1 MPAIIFK
8 SSKYSQP
15 SLSTLTVKFPNNKLY
30 KYSVPKTQ
38 LSNLKKVTSN
48 DTLLFDS
55 PKGFSQISAQH
66 EKSNAMT
73 QREVEVSGAMY
84 VNDPI
89 AFRKQWGL
97 PQLEN
102 EQAEIESQYKA
113 VCLLSNDDKKEFF
126 DKVKDYYTRNRE
138 NKDLTRDDIPNMNP
152 IFGTQAQSYNR
163 NDYKGIEITF
173 SNGEK
178 ATYVYAPETAPLLTI
193 SRALGDT
200 IYFDRGMNK
209 NVCFDKP
216 VKNGDFRPSNPFL
229 PIKIKPIS
237 YASPFAHE
245 LVFRGAANVKE
256 PSKLREILGYGQL
269 PGYAKRKEE
278 DHYALYV
285 GNIYYNK
292 ENVLS
297 VDEFLH
303 RTKFIYNLNK
313 ELPTKSVTKDDLT
326 EIVHDQPKVTE
337 VIHDQSEIKHEKDK
351 TTNSKYR
358 LIEDDYKI
366 VRDESRVMSVDK
378 KVYRIE
384 ALKNFSDVKKGDKG
398 GYVQSLT
405 SIGQSGKAWVYD
417 DAIVSG
423 TATVTGD
430 ATVKGNSH
438 IHSMVKLR
446 KNASIIDQ
454 EIINKRKYILYI
466 ENDRWKP
473 EEVMQQVAHDVI
485 SDENTLDKFLTPN
498 ELTQKDI
505 TDLHESV
512 TQI

>member
-55 PKGFSQISAQH
+55 PKGFAQISAQH
-66 EKSNAMT
+66 EKSNAIT
-73 QREVEVSGAMY
+73 QREVEVSGALY
-84 VNDPI
+84 ITDPI
-89 AFRKQWGL
+89 AFREEWGL
-97 PQLEN
+97 PQLEA
-102 EQAEIESQYKA
+102 EQAEIESQHQA

-138 NKDLTRDDIPNMNP
+138 NKDLTLENIPNMNP
-152 IFGTQAQSYNR
+152 IFGTQTQSYNR
-163 NDYKGIEITF
+163 NDYKGIDITF

-193 SRALGDT
+193 SRALGNT
-200 IYFDRGMNK
+200 IYFDRGMDK
-209 NVCFDKP
+209 NVRFDKP
-216 VKNGDFRPSNPFL
+216 VKNGDFRPSNPLL

-269 PGYAKRKEE
+269 HGYAKRKEE

-313 ELPTKSVTKDDLT
+313 EVPTKVTKDNLT
-326 EIVHDQPKVTE
+326 EIIHNQPE
-337 VIHDQSEIKHEKDK
+337 VKQEKDIPLK
-351 TTNSKYR
+351 IKDKPTNSKYR

-366 VRDESRVMSVDK
+366 VRDASRVMSVDK

-384 ALKNFSDVKKGDKG
+384 ALKNFSDIKKGDKG

-417 DAIVSG
+417 NAIVSG

-430 ATVKGNSH
+430 ATLRGESH

-454 EIINKRKYILYI
+454 EIINKRKSTLYI
-466 ENDRWKP
+466 EDEHWKP
-473 EEVMQQVAHDVI
+473 EEVLQKVAHDMI

-498 ELTQKDI
+498 ELTQNDI
-505 TDLHESV
+505 TDLHELV
-512 TQI
+512 NQI

>member
-38 LSNLKKVTSN
+38 LSNLKNVTSN

-55 PKGFSQISAQH
+55 PKGFAQISAQH
-66 EKSNAMT
+66 EKSNTMT
-73 QREVEVSGAMY
+73 QREVEVSGALY

-89 AFRKQWGL
+89 AFREQWGL

-102 EQAEIESQYKA
+102 EQAEIESQHKA
-113 VCLLSNDDKKEFF
+113 VCLLSNEAKKEFF

-138 NKDLTRDDIPNMNP
+138 NKDLTREDIPNMNP

-193 SRALGDT
+193 SRTLGNT
-200 IYFDRGMNK
+200 IYFDRGMDK
-209 NVCFDKP
+209 NVRFDKP

-229 PIKIKPIS
+229 SIKIKPIS

-256 PSKLREILGYGQL
+256 PSKLRDILGYGQL

-313 ELPTKSVTKDDLT
+313 ELSTKSINEVVTET
-326 EIVHDQPKVTE
+326 IPDQPE
-337 VIHDQSEIKHEKDK
+337 VKQEKDIP
-351 TTNSKYR
+351 TNSKYR

-430 ATVKGNSH
+430 ATVKGDSH

>member
-1 MPAIIFK
+1 MPSIIFK
-8 SSKYSQP
+8 SSKHSQP
-15 SLSTLTVKFPNNKLY
+15 SLSTLTVKFPNSKLY
-30 KYSVPKTQ
+30 KYSVPTTQ

-55 PKGFSQISAQH
+55 QKGFAQISAQH
-66 EKSNAMT
+66 KKSNAMT
-73 QREVEVSGAMY
+73 QREVEVSGAIY
-84 VNDPI
+84 VTDPI
-89 AFRKQWGL
+89 AFREQWGL
-97 PQLEN
+97 PQLET

-113 VCLLSNDDKKEFF
+113 VCLLSNENKKEFF
-126 DKVKDYYTRNRE
+126 DKVTDYYTRNRE
-138 NKDLTRDDIPNMNP
+138 NKDLTREEIPNMNP
-152 IFGTQAQSYNR
+152 IFGTQTQSYNR

-178 ATYVYAPETAPLLTI
+178 ATYVYAPETTPLLTI
-193 SRALGDT
+193 SRELGNT
-200 IYFDRGMNK
+200 IYFDRGMDK
-209 NVCFDKP
+209 NVRFNKP

-245 LVFRGAANVKE
+245 LVFRGAANVKD
-256 PSKLREILGYGQL
+256 PSKLRDILGYGQL

-313 ELPTKSVTKDDLT
+313 ELPTKSMTKDDLT
-326 EIVHDQPKVTE
+326 EIVPNQPE
-337 VIHDQSEIKHEKDK
+337 VKHEKDK
-351 TTNSKYR
+351 PKNSKYR

-366 VRDESRVMSVDK
+366 VRDESRVMSIDK

-430 ATVKGNSH
+430 ATVKGDSH

-466 ENDRWKP
+466 ENDQWKP
-473 EEVMQQVAHDVI
+473 EEVMQKVAHDVI

-498 ELTQKDI
+498 ELTQNDI
-505 TDLHESV
+505 TDLYESV

>member
-38 LSNLKKVTSN
+38 LSNLKNVTSN

-55 PKGFSQISAQH
+55 PKGFAQISAQH
-66 EKSNAMT
+66 EKSNTMT
-73 QREVEVSGAMY
+73 QREVEVSGALY

-89 AFRKQWGL
+89 AFREQWGL

-102 EQAEIESQYKA
+102 EQAEIESQHKA
-113 VCLLSNDDKKEFF
+113 VCLLSNEAKKEFF

-138 NKDLTRDDIPNMNP
+138 NKDLTREDIPNMNP

-193 SRALGDT
+193 SRTLGNT
-200 IYFDRGMNK
+200 IYFDRGMDK
-209 NVCFDKP
+209 NVRFDKP

-256 PSKLREILGYGQL
+256 PSKLRDILGYGQL

-313 ELPTKSVTKDDLT
+313 ELSTKSINEVVTET
-326 EIVHDQPKVTE
+326 IPDQPE
-337 VIHDQSEIKHEKDK
+337 VKQEKDIPI
-351 TTNSKYR
+351 NSKYR

-423 TATVTGD
+423 TATVTGN
-430 ATVKGNSH
+430 ATVKGDSH

-466 ENDRWKP
+466 ENDQWKP
-473 EEVMQQVAHDVI
+473 EEVMQKVAHDVI

>member
-15 SLSTLTVKFPNNKLY
+15 SLSTLTVTFPNDKRY

-55 PKGFSQISAQH
+55 PKGFARITAQH
-66 EKSNAMT
+66 EKSNRMT
-73 QREVEVSGAMY
+73 QREVEVSGALY

-89 AFRKQWGL
+89 AFREEWDL
-97 PQLEN
+97 PQLEA

-113 VCLLSNDDKKEFF
+113 VCLLPTELKKDFF
-126 DKVKDYYTRNRE
+126 DKVKDHYTRNRD
-138 NKDLTRDDIPNMNP
+138 NKDLHIEDIPNMNP
-152 IFGTQAQSYNR
+152 IFGTQMQSSNR
-163 NDYKGIEITF
+163 TDYKGIEVTF

-178 ATYVYAPETAPLLTI
+178 VTYVYAPETIPLLTI
-193 SRALGDT
+193 SRELGNT
-200 IYFDRGMNK
+200 IYFDRGMDQHASFN
-209 NVCFDKP
+209 KP
-216 VKNGDFRPSNPFL
+216 VKNGDFRPSNPLL

-256 PSKLREILGYGQL
+256 PSKLRELLGYGQL

-278 DHYALYV
+278 DHYAIYV

-292 ENVLS
+292 ENLLS

-303 RTKFIYNLNK
+303 RTKFIYNMNQK
-313 ELPTKSVTKDDLT
+313 LPTKSVKDIVT
-326 EIVHDQPKVTE
+326 ETVPDQPE
-337 VIHDQSEIKHEKDK
+337 VKQEKDNPVQVK
-351 TTNSKYR
+351 DKPTNSKYR
-358 LIEDDYKI
+358 LIDNDYKI
-366 VRDESRVMSVDK
+366 VRDESRVMSIDK

-405 SIGQSGKAWVYD
+405 SIGQSGKSWVYD

-430 ATVKGNSH
+430 ATVRGDSH

-454 EIINKRKYILYI
+454 KIINKRKSTLYI
-466 ENDRWKP
+466 EDEHWKP
-473 EEVMQQVAHDVI
+473 EEVMQKVAHDII
-485 SDENTLDKFLTPN
+485 SDENTLDIFLKPN
-498 ELTQKDI
+498 ELTKKDM
-505 TDLHESV
+505 TDLHELV
-512 TQI
+512 NQI

>member
-55 PKGFSQISAQH
+55 PKGFAQISAQH
-66 EKSNAMT
+66 EKSNAIT
-73 QREVEVSGAMY
+73 QREVEVSGALH
-84 VNDPI
+84 VDDPI

-102 EQAEIESQYKA
+102 EQAEIESQHKA

-138 NKDLTRDDIPNMNP
+138 DKDLTRDDIPNMNP

-178 ATYVYAPETAPLLTI
+178 ATYVYAPETVPLLTI
-193 SRALGDT
+193 SRALGNP
-200 IYFDRGMNK
+200 IYFDRGMDK
-209 NVCFDKP
+209 NVRFDKP

-303 RTKFIYNLNK
+303 RTKFIYNMNK
-313 ELPTKSVTKDDLT
+313 ELPTMVTKNDLT
-326 EIVHDQPKVTE
+326 EIIPDKPEVKQDHDKPE
-337 VIHDQSEIKHEKDK
+337 VKQEKDIP
-351 TTNSKYR
+351 TNSKYR

-366 VRDESRVMSVDK
+366 VRDKSRVMSVDK

-423 TATVTGD
+423 TATVTGN
-430 ATVKGNSH
+430 ATVKGDSH

-466 ENDRWKP
+466 ENDQWKP
-473 EEVMQQVAHDVI
+473 EEVMQQVAHDMI

>member
-1 MPAIIFK
+1 M
-8 SSKYSQP
+8 
-15 SLSTLTVKFPNNKLY
+15 
-30 KYSVPKTQ
+30 
-38 LSNLKKVTSN
+38 KVTY
-48 DTLLFDS
+48 L
-55 PKGFSQISAQH
+55 K
-66 EKSNAMT
+66 
-73 QREVEVSGAMY
+73 
-84 VNDPI
+84 
-89 AFRKQWGL
+89 
-97 PQLEN
+97 
-102 EQAEIESQYKA
+102 
-113 VCLLSNDDKKEFF
+113 
-126 DKVKDYYTRNRE
+126 
-138 NKDLTRDDIPNMNP
+138 
-152 IFGTQAQSYNR
+152 
-163 NDYKGIEITF
+163 
-173 SNGEK
+173 
-178 ATYVYAPETAPLLTI
+178 
-193 SRALGDT
+193 
-200 IYFDRGMNK
+200 
-209 NVCFDKP
+209 
-216 VKNGDFRPSNPFL
+216 
-229 PIKIKPIS
+229 
-237 YASPFAHE
+237 
-245 LVFRGAANVKE
+245 
-256 PSKLREILGYGQL
+256 
-269 PGYAKRKEE
+269 
-278 DHYALYV
+278 
-285 GNIYYNK
+285 
-292 ENVLS
+292 
-297 VDEFLH
+297 
-303 RTKFIYNLNK
+303 
-313 ELPTKSVTKDDLT
+313 
-326 EIVHDQPKVTE
+326 
-337 VIHDQSEIKHEKDK
+337 KDK

>member
-38 LSNLKKVTSN
+38 LSNLKHVTSN

-55 PKGFSQISAQH
+55 PKVFTQISAKH

-73 QREVEVSGAMY
+73 QREVEVSGAIY

-89 AFRKQWGL
+89 AFREQWGQ
-97 PQLEN
+97 PQLDN
-102 EQAEIESQYKA
+102 EHAEIEDKYKA
-113 VCLLSNDDKKEFF
+113 VCLLPDELKKEFF
-126 DKVKDYYTRNRE
+126 DKVIDHYTRNRE
-138 NKDLTRDDIPNMNP
+138 NKELNIEDIPNMNP
-152 IFGTQAQSYNR
+152 IFGTQVQSHNR

-178 ATYVYAPETAPLLTI
+178 STYVYTPETAPLLTI
-193 SRALGDT
+193 SRALGNT
-200 IYFDRGMNK
+200 IYFDSGMDK
-209 NVCFDKP
+209 NASFEKP
-216 VKNGDFRPSNPFL
+216 VTTGDFRPSNPLL

-237 YASPFAHE
+237 YASPFAPE
-245 LVFRGAANVKE
+245 LIFRGAANVKE

-269 PGYAKRKEE
+269 PNYAKRKEE

-285 GNIYYNK
+285 GKIYYNK
-292 ENVLS
+292 ENLLS

-326 EIVHDQPKVTE
+326 EIVHNQPKVTE
-337 VIHDQSEIKHEKDK
+337 VIHDQPEIKHEKDK
-351 TTNSKYR
+351 PTNSKYR

-405 SIGQSGKAWVYD
+405 SIGQSGKSWVYD
-417 DAIVSG
+417 DAVISG

-430 ATVKGNSH
+430 ATVRGDSH

-466 ENDRWKP
+466 ENDQWKP
-473 EEVMQQVAHDVI
+473 EEVMQKVAHDVI

>member
-55 PKGFSQISAQH
+55 PKGFARISAQH
-66 EKSNAMT
+66 EKSNTMT
-73 QREVEVSGAMY
+73 QREVEVSGALY

-89 AFRKQWGL
+89 AFREQWGL

-102 EQAEIESQYKA
+102 EQAEIESQHKA
-113 VCLLSNDDKKEFF
+113 VCLLSNEAKKEFF

-138 NKDLTRDDIPNMNP
+138 NKDLTREDIPNMNP

-193 SRALGDT
+193 SRTLGNT
-200 IYFDRGMNK
+200 IYFDRGMDK
-209 NVCFDKP
+209 NVRFDKP

-256 PSKLREILGYGQL
+256 PSKIRDILGYGQL

-313 ELPTKSVTKDDLT
+313 ELSTKSINEVDT
-326 EIVHDQPKVTE
+326 ETIP
-337 VIHDQSEIKHEKDK
+337 DQSEVKQEKDIP
-351 TTNSKYR
+351 TNSKYR

-423 TATVTGD
+423 TATVTGN
-430 ATVKGNSH
+430 ATVKGDSH

-466 ENDRWKP
+466 ENDQWKP
-473 EEVMQQVAHDVI
+473 EEVMQKVAHDMI

>member
-38 LSNLKKVTSN
+38 LSNLKNVTSN

-55 PKGFSQISAQH
+55 PKGFAQISAQH
-66 EKSNAMT
+66 EKSNTMT
-73 QREVEVSGAMY
+73 QREVEVSGALY

-89 AFRKQWGL
+89 AFREQWGL

-102 EQAEIESQYKA
+102 EQAEIESQHKA
-113 VCLLSNDDKKEFF
+113 VCLLSNEAKKEFF

-138 NKDLTRDDIPNMNP
+138 NKDLTREDIPNMNP

-193 SRALGDT
+193 SRTLGNT
-200 IYFDRGMNK
+200 IYFDRGMDK
-209 NVCFDKP
+209 NVRFDKP

-256 PSKLREILGYGQL
+256 PSKLRDILGYGQL

-313 ELPTKSVTKDDLT
+313 ELSTKSINEVVTET
-326 EIVHDQPKVTE
+326 IPDQPE
-337 VIHDQSEIKHEKDK
+337 VKQEKDK

-384 ALKNFSDVKKGDKG
+384 ALKNFSDVKKGNKG

-405 SIGQSGKAWVYD
+405 SIGQLGKAWVYD

>member
-38 LSNLKKVTSN
+38 LSNLKKLTSN

-55 PKGFSQISAQH
+55 PKGFARISAQH
-66 EKSNAMT
+66 EKSNTMT
-73 QREVEVSGAMY
+73 QREVEVSGALY

-89 AFRKQWGL
+89 AFREQWGL

-102 EQAEIESQYKA
+102 EQAEIESQHKA
-113 VCLLSNDDKKEFF
+113 VCLLSNEAKKEFF

-138 NKDLTRDDIPNMNP
+138 NKDLTREDIPNMNP

-193 SRALGDT
+193 SRTLGNT
-200 IYFDRGMNK
+200 IYFDRGMDK
-209 NVCFDKP
+209 NVRFDKP

-256 PSKLREILGYGQL
+256 PSKIRDILGYGQL

-313 ELPTKSVTKDDLT
+313 ELSTKSINEVDT
-326 EIVHDQPKVTE
+326 ETIPDQPE
-337 VIHDQSEIKHEKDK
+337 VKQEKDK

-430 ATVKGNSH
+430 ATVKGDSH

>member
-38 LSNLKKVTSN
+38 LSNLKNVTSN

-55 PKGFSQISAQH
+55 PKGFAQISAQH
-66 EKSNAMT
+66 EKSNTMT
-73 QREVEVSGAMY
+73 QREVEVSGALY

-89 AFRKQWGL
+89 AFREQWGL

-102 EQAEIESQYKA
+102 EQAEIESQHKA
-113 VCLLSNDDKKEFF
+113 VCLLSNEAKKEFF

-138 NKDLTRDDIPNMNP
+138 NKDLTRDDIPNINP

-193 SRALGDT
+193 SRTLGNT
-200 IYFDRGMNK
+200 IYFDRGMDK
-209 NVCFDKP
+209 NVRFDKP

-256 PSKLREILGYGQL
+256 PSKLRDILGYGQL

-313 ELPTKSVTKDDLT
+313 ELSTKSINEVVTET
-326 EIVHDQPKVTE
+326 IPDQPE
-337 VIHDQSEIKHEKDK
+337 VKQEKDIP
-351 TTNSKYR
+351 TNSKYR

-384 ALKNFSDVKKGDKG
+384 ALKNFSNVKKGDKG

-423 TATVTGD
+423 TATVTGN
-430 ATVKGNSH
+430 ATVKGDSH

-466 ENDRWKP
+466 ENDQWKP
-473 EEVMQQVAHDVI
+473 EEVMQKVAHDVI

>member
-15 SLSTLTVKFPNNKLY
+15 SLSTLTVTFPNGKLY

-38 LSNLKKVTSN
+38 LSNLKHVTSN

-55 PKGFSQISAQH
+55 PKAFTQISAKH
-66 EKSNAMT
+66 KKSNVMT
-73 QREVEVSGAMY
+73 QREVEVSGAIY

-89 AFRKQWGL
+89 AFREQWGL
-97 PQLEN
+97 PQLDN
-102 EQAEIESQYKA
+102 EHAEIEAKHKT
-113 VCLLSNDDKKEFF
+113 VCLLPDELNKEFF
-126 DKVKDYYTRNRE
+126 DKVTDHYTRHRE
-138 NKDLTRDDIPNMNP
+138 NKELNIEDIPNMNP
-152 IFGTQAQSYNR
+152 IFGTQVKSQNR

-178 ATYVYAPETAPLLTI
+178 STYVYTPETAPLLTI
-193 SRALGDT
+193 SRALGNT
-200 IYFDRGMNK
+200 IYFDSGMDK
-209 NVCFDKP
+209 NASFEKP
-216 VKNGDFRPSNPFL
+216 VTTGDFRPSNPLL

-269 PGYAKRKEE
+269 PNYAKRKEE
-278 DHYALYV
+278 DHYAMYV
-285 GNIYYNK
+285 GKIYYNK

-313 ELPTKSVTKDDLT
+313 ELPTKSVTKDDST
-326 EIVHDQPKVTE
+326 ETIPAQHSVKQ
-337 VIHDQSEIKHEKDK
+337 EKPPVEK
-351 TTNSKYR
+351 PTNSKYC

-366 VRDESRVMSVDK
+366 VRDQSRVMSVDQ

-398 GYVQSLT
+398 GYVQSLS

-423 TATVTGD
+423 TATVTGN
-430 ATVKGNSH
+430 ATVKGDSH

-466 ENDRWKP
+466 ENDQWKP
-473 EEVMQQVAHDVI
+473 EEVMQKVAHDVI
-485 SDENTLDKFLTPN
+485 SDENTLDKFLRPN
-498 ELTQKDI
+498 ELTQNDI
-505 TDLHESV
+505 TDLNESV
-512 TQI
+512 NQI